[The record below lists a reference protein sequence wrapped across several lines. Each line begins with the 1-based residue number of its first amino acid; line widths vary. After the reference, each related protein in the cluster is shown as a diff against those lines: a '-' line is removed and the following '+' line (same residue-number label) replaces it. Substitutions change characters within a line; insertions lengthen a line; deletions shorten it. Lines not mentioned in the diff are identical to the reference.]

1 MSTAIPGLRNA
12 FLVMLLLGLGAC
24 GGGSGSGAETPTV
37 IAVPAPVTD
46 TPPPA
51 SPAALGGILG
61 ASRLG
66 SRATFGADFD
76 TILQIEAV
84 GAEVWLEEQFSLP
97 LSSHG
102 SVVES
107 LLAREAAGD
116 FDEIAAREN
125 NDNLAAVF
133 GRIAWWHRTVTAE
146 DQLRQRVAYA
156 LSQIF
161 VISDEVNELLL
172 SPFGTSNYYD
182 MLLGNAFGNV
192 RTLLRDVTLHPAM
205 GIYLSHLN
213 NARSDPDNG
222 TFPDENFAREAM
234 QLFSIGLFELNPDG
248 TEKRSDTG
256 QPIPTYDNND
266 IREFAKIYTGLSWGG
281 ANNRFGSDRY
291 DFTQAMRMFDDFHE
305 PGAKTLLNGTTVPA
319 GQSGLADIDAAID
332 NLFMHPNIGP
342 FLGKQLIQ
350 RLVTSNP
357 SPAYVTRVSAAFDD
371 NGSGVRG
378 DLQSVLSAILLDPE
392 ALAEPDPESN
402 FGKLREP
409 LLRYTAMLRQ
419 LGVSSPDGF
428 YANAG
433 FFVQQLLQQHP
444 LSAPSVFNF
453 YSPNHQPI
461 GEIAQQGLVAPEF
474 QITNSNSI
482 VEISNLMRFAVV
494 ADLVNDQSDPPFF
507 KATLDLDDFLP
518 VADDPVALLDRLDTV
533 FTYGTLSQDTRS
545 AILELASLL
554 DEPELRVRIAAYL
567 LVISPDYAVET

>member
-1 MSTAIPGLRNA
+1 MPIAIPGLRNA
-12 FLVMLLLGLGAC
+12 ISLMLLLGLGAC
-24 GGGSGSGAETPTV
+24 GGGSGSDTETPTS
-37 IAVPAPVTD
+37 AVVPPPVTD
-46 TPPPA
+46 TPLPPA
-51 SPAALGGILG
+51 PAVLDGILG
-61 ASRLG
+61 ASRLA
-66 SRATFGADFD
+66 SRTTFGADFD
-76 TILQIEAV
+76 TIEQIEAM
-84 GAEVWLEEQFSLP
+84 GAEAWLEEQFSIP
-97 LSSHG
+97 LSSHDA
-102 SVVES
+102 VVAA
-107 LLAREAAGD
+107 LLNREAAGD
-116 FDEIAAREN
+116 FDEIAARES

-133 GRIAWWHRTVTAE
+133 GRIAWWHTTVTAE

-161 VISDEVNELLL
+161 VISDEVNDLLL

-213 NARSDPDNG
+213 NARSNPENG
-222 TFPDENFAREAM
+222 TFPDENYAREAM

-248 TEKRSDTG
+248 TEKLSDAG

-266 IREFAKIYTGLSWGG
+266 IGEFAKIYTGLSWGG

-332 NLFMHPNIGP
+332 NLFLHPNMGP

-371 NGSGVRG
+371 NGSGERG
-378 DLQSVLSAILLDPE
+378 DLQSVLKAILLDPE
-392 ALAEPDPESN
+392 ALAEPDPASN

-419 LGVSSPDGF
+419 LNVSSPDGF
-428 YANAG
+428 YANVG

-461 GEIAQQGLVAPEF
+461 GEIAQLGLVAPEF

-507 KATLDLDDFLP
+507 KATLELEDFLP
-518 VADDPVALLDRLDTV
+518 LADDPVALLDRMDIV
-533 FTYGTLSQDTRS
+533 FTYGTLSDDTRL
-545 AILELASLL
+545 AIQELINLIDDA
-554 DEPELRVRIAAYL
+554 ELRVRIAAYL
-567 LVISPDYAVET
+567 LIISPDYAVEI